1 MTLVRR
7 HRTLLP
13 LAALLLLVGVA
24 ALSARH
30 AAGPAPAQS
39 PPAARLLPFSYFGL
53 DEAAGDALDDSA
65 GNHAGAAVRA
75 TPTPGKLGRARLLSA
90 ASQSYLDLGD
100 IPQIGGATKLTVSAW
115 VNLSAAQGQQGFVT
129 KWGDAGNTL
138 WTDFQNG
145 TPRAAFAV
153 GAFIAAKN
161 FALPAGGWHH
171 VVWSYDGTAAANA
184 ARLKLYVDGAAR
196 ELEFGSHTV
205 PPALASN
212 ATPVVV
218 GSFKGQM
225 LFLNG
230 AVDEVGFWAE
240 AAGAGLVANLYNANP
255 NGGGAGRAVTY
266 ADIARADRLH
276 RDSVVLLAHTHDFKR
291 YTTNAGVLVDDFAN
305 AKAGGVTAMTAKL
318 TTDGVDWDRP
328 ARLRCYIPP
337 DPPDQT
343 TAGRPC
349 PAVPYRERF
358 LGHLDELTAAA
369 AANGL
374 KIVKTADDIPAAKS
388 EGKLGIILGSEG
400 ANQLEG
406 DLTNVEDY
414 YDRGWRE
421 TQLRWAWPNLLINPN
436 ADPQTNP
443 PEDLPV
449 TAFGR
454 EVIRRANRL
463 GILLDLSHMDNETV
477 KKVLKHTTAP
487 VIRSHDVPQRFGG
500 GAELAD
506 DVLANIVRSVGGHGV
521 VAIHFC
527 KCYYADPTFD
537 RLLEAVDD
545 VKVKAGVD
553 HVALGDDHFPENE
566 YDWIVPVAQLA
577 DVTLGLVRL
586 GYSDEEVSKV
596 LGRNLLDLYRR
607 AGRPFKGRPDLR
619 TCTNAESDPALTNLN
634 RVCASAAANTGEGGM
649 NQRPVNCRSAAAPG
663 VIGLQI
669 SYLNGKWVFYS
680 NDNTGARDCEDGS
693 TLVASWPEPAG
704 NARFEICTHG
714 DADPVCAAAA
724 ADGGRGT
731 ASARAINCRGQQGGG
746 VVGLQLA
753 YSGGQWRYTDNLNP
767 SLTHPCAAESVL
779 VAEWGAASTPAQF
792 RLCDNTLD
800 DPVCQSAASGGGSGT
815 DNVRA
820 VNCANSTSFRGQLG
834 LKLEYVSGRWM
845 YRDNVDTLKP
855 CVEGSVLV
863 AERAAP

>member
-39 PPAARLLPFSYFGL
+39 PPATRLLPFSYFGL

-358 LGHLDELTAAA
+358 LGHLDELTAA
-369 AANGL
+369 
-374 KIVKTADDIPAAKS
+374 
-388 EGKLGIILGSEG
+388 
-400 ANQLEG
+400 
-406 DLTNVEDY
+406 
-414 YDRGWRE
+414 
-421 TQLRWAWPNLLINPN
+421 
-436 ADPQTNP
+436 
-443 PEDLPV
+443 
-449 TAFGR
+449 
-454 EVIRRANRL
+454 
-463 GILLDLSHMDNETV
+463 
-477 KKVLKHTTAP
+477 
-487 VIRSHDVPQRFGG
+487 
-500 GAELAD
+500 
-506 DVLANIVRSVGGHGV
+506 
-521 VAIHFC
+521 
-527 KCYYADPTFD
+527 
-537 RLLEAVDD
+537 
-545 VKVKAGVD
+545 
-553 HVALGDDHFPENE
+553 
-566 YDWIVPVAQLA
+566 QLA

-607 AGRPFKGRPDLR
+607 AWRPFKGRPDLR